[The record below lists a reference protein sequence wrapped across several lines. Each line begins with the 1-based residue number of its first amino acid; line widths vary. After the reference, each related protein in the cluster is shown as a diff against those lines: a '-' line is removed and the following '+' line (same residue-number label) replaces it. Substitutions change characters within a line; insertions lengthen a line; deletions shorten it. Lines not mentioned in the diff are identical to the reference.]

1 MYIINYKLPDGD
13 LASRNQA
20 IPQRHKIET
29 LIKHGDA
36 ISLDLSGVFSISE
49 SYADEVF
56 GVLVV
61 KFGSDKILSQIKLKN
76 VSPSIL
82 RSIAKVIQR
91 RSNEVTEKKE
101 KYVKQCFYEGL
112 ATC

>member
-1 MYIINYKLPDGD
+1 MCIVDYKLPDGD

-29 LIKHGDA
+29 LLKQGSA
-36 ISLDLSGVFSISE
+36 VSLDLSGVFSISE
-49 SYADEVF
+49 SYADEIF

-61 KFGSDKILSQIKLKN
+61 KFGSDKILSQLKVKN

-91 RSNEVTEKKE
+91 RSNELIEKK
-101 KYVKQCFYEGL
+101 VNFDGPCFNEGL
-112 ATC
+112 VTC